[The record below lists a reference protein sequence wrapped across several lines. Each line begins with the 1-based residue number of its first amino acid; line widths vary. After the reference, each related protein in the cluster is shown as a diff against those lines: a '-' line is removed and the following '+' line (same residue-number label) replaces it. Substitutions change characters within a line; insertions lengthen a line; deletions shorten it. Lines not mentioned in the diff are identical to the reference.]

1 MKKLILLFA
10 FFAFIAVSINAQEES
25 REERREK
32 YRAEKIAF
40 ITDKLELTPSEAQK
54 FWPIYNEME
63 NKKWEIQKNRRELE
77 SKVRDGEEKLSD
89 REVIKLT
96 RDFSSNLQQESDLYA
111 KYNEEFLKVLP
122 PQKVLK
128 LYNAEGEFRMHMI
141 KKYRDRHKDDN

>member
-1 MKKLILLFA
+1 MKKLILLFV
-10 FFAFIAVSINAQEES
+10 FFSFVAASVNAQEES

-40 ITDKLELTPSEAQK
+40 ITGKLELTPSEAQK
-54 FWPIYNEME
+54 FWPVYNEME

-77 SKVRDGEEKLSD
+77 TKVRDTDKTLSD
-89 REVIKLT
+89 KEVIKLT
-96 RDFSSNLQQESDLYA
+96 RDFASNLQKESDLYA

-141 KKYRDRHKDDN
+141 KKYRDRHKED